1 MRGKKRVIFA
11 TPSPPVLTDKIRTAQ
26 LNELAKNP
34 SIPVLTDILHSPEK
48 KRTPVPVKSATP
60 AKAAAPAKA
69 SIDKLPWNELEER
82 LTGRIRKQVME
93 RLDFVL
99 DENLSQHVSSV
110 LGQVVSLLTDEIRH
124 DMQKTLEVI
133 VTHAIS
139 AELEQMRNKRGQLEN
154 HTAPPEA

>member
-11 TPSPPVLTDKIRTAQ
+11 TSSPPVLTDKIKSAQ
-26 LNELAKNP
+26 MKELAKNP

-48 KRTPVPVKSATP
+48 RRTPASVKPSMP
-60 AKAAAPAKA
+60 AKV
-69 SIDKLPWNELEER
+69 SLDKLPWNKLEEH
-82 LTGRIRKQVME
+82 LTGRIRKQISE

-99 DENLSQHVSSV
+99 DDNLSQHVSSV
-110 LGQVVSLLTDEIRH
+110 LQQVATLLTDEIRH

-139 AELEQMRNKRGQLEN
+139 AELEQLKKRQRQLKN
-154 HTAPPEA
+154 NTTPPET